1 MLTYQR
7 KSVSLSLISTGSP
20 IWSIV
25 RTTATLYHKDRDQFH
40 ILLHEPAIPDTEIS
54 FTEELPILSTITK
67 PRLLWLEVSLSRIIM
82 TMQGNGKYC
91 YRHFWERGIYGIC
104 RYWLQDDSLNLHY
117 QLQLRNFTRN
127 LLVQGRPIPDYL
139 RLEYELW
146 SQQLRMG
153 HYLLEIEIHH

>member
-7 KSVSLSLISTGSP
+7 KPVSLSLISTDLP
-20 IWSIV
+20 IWSMV
-25 RTTATLYHKDRDQFH
+25 ETAATLYHKDRDQFH
-40 ILLHEPAIPDTEIS
+40 ILLHEPAIRGREASSI
-54 FTEELPILSTITK
+54 EELPILPDVPK
-67 PRLLWLEVSLSRIIM
+67 PRLLWLEVSPSRIIM

-91 YRHFWERGIYGIC
+91 YRHVWERGVYGIC

-117 QLQLRNFTRN
+117 QLRMRNFTRN
-127 LLVQGRPIPDYL
+127 LFVEGRPIPDYL

-153 HYLLEIEIHH
+153 HYVLELEIHH